1 MIRLLYED
9 KMIKFDGELS
19 PKFGWCCIM
28 SGGAGSGK
36 GFVQKQVM
44 DFDARV
50 LDVDELKKL
59 YVKAI
64 NSDKTTLGKSTNIA
78 KRYYD
83 FKNPDDVE
91 ELHFATKKYGE
102 EQQDMYR
109 HGSVINDLRRLQNV
123 TFDITGKKP
132 EETIRICED
141 MKNLGY
147 KIMYVWV
154 LTNREEAM
162 VRNLMRDRVVPDD
175 IFHQIHNAVNA
186 AVPKFLQSSSANLI
200 DDAWLVFSSLGYAGG
215 DSDALKALADNR
227 AIELK
232 KSSSGFGFEIDPELE
247 QRILDTLG
255 EPEDL
260 TGEDKVYMSQK
271 DVLSRFKELGIE
283 QKPDKNGK
291 MRYSYSPKRPDRYG
305 GLKYKK

>member
-1 MIRLLYED
+1 MIRLLNED

-64 NSDKTTLGKSTNIA
+64 NSDKTTLGRNTNIA

-91 ELHFATKKYGE
+91 ELHYATKKYGK
-102 EQQDMYR
+102 EQRNIYTT
-109 HGSVINDLRRLQNV
+109 GSAVDDIRRLVNI
-123 TFDITGKKP
+123 TFDITGKDT
-132 EETIRICED
+132 EETLTICRD
-141 MKNLGY
+141 MKRLGY
-147 KIMYVWV
+147 KIMFVWV

-162 VRNLMRDRVVPDD
+162 VRNLMRDRVVPDS

-186 AVPKFLQSSSANLI
+186 AVPKFLQSSSANII
-200 DDAWLVFSSLGYAGG
+200 DDAWLVFSSLGHAGG
-215 DSDALKALADNR
+215 DSDALKALAANR
-227 AIELK
+227 AVELK
-232 KSSSGFGFEIDPELE
+232 KTSHGFEIDDELLK
-247 QRILDTLG
+247 RITDTLG
-255 EPEDL
+255 EPENLDS
-260 TGEDKVYMSQK
+260 DDRIYMSQK
-271 DVLSRFKELGIE
+271 DVLSRFDDLGIKKE
-283 QKPDKNGK
+283 PDKETGELK
-291 MRYSYSPKRPDRYG
+291 YKYSPKRPDRYG
-305 GLKYKK
+305 GLKYKR

>member
-1 MIRLLYED
+1 
-9 KMIKFDGELS
+9 
-19 PKFGWCCIM
+19 M

-44 DFDARV
+44 DFEARV

-64 NSDKTTLGKSTNIA
+64 NSDKTTLGRSTNIA

-91 ELHFATKKYGE
+91 ELHFATKKYGK
-102 EQQDMYR
+102 EQQDLYLN
-109 HGSVINDLRRLQNV
+109 GDAINDLRRLQNV

-132 EETIRICED
+132 KETLDICIA
-141 MKNLGY
+141 MKKLGY
-147 KIMYVWV
+147 KIMFVWV

-175 IFHQIHNAVNA
+175 VFHEIHNAVNS
-186 AVPKFLQSSSANLI
+186 AVPKFLKTASANII

-215 DSDALKALADNR
+215 DSDALKALASNR
-227 AIELK
+227 AVELK
-232 KSSSGFGFEIDPELE
+232 KSSDGFGFEIDDELE

-255 EPEDL
+255 EPENLD
-260 TGEDKVYMSQK
+260 GGDKIYMSQK
-271 DVLSRFKELGIE
+271 DVLDRFDQLGIKQE
-283 QKPDKNGK
+283 WDDKEGK
-291 MRYSYSPKRPDRYG
+291 YKYKYSPKRPDRYG
-305 GLKYKK
+305 GLKYKR

>member
-1 MIRLLYED
+1 MYYFFEVIYMIWLLNED
-9 KMIKFDGELS
+9 KMIKFDGQLS

-64 NSDKTTLGKSTNIA
+64 NSDKTTLGRSTNIA

-91 ELHFATKKYGE
+91 ELHFATKRYGK
-102 EQQDMYR
+102 EQQDLYLK
-109 HGSVINDLRRLQNV
+109 GDAINDLRRLQNV

-132 EETIRICED
+132 KETLDICD
-141 MKNLGY
+141 AMKKLGY
-147 KIMYVWV
+147 KIMFVWV

-175 IFHQIHNAVNA
+175 IFHSIHNDVNA
-186 AVPKFLQSSSANLI
+186 AVPKFLKSSAANII
-200 DDAWLVFSSLGYAGG
+200 DDAWLVFSSLGHAGG
-215 DSDALKALADNR
+215 DSEALKELAKNR
-227 AIELK
+227 AVELK
-232 KSSSGFGFEIDPELE
+232 KSPDGSGFEIDPELE
-247 QRILDTLG
+247 QRIIDTLG
-255 EPEDL
+255 EPENLDG
-260 TGEDKVYMSQK
+260 GERIYMSQG
-271 DVLSRFKELGIE
+271 DVLDRFDQLNVHK
-283 QKPDKNGK
+283 
-291 MRYSYSPKRPDRYG
+291 YSPVRPDMYG
-305 GLKYKK
+305 GLKRKR